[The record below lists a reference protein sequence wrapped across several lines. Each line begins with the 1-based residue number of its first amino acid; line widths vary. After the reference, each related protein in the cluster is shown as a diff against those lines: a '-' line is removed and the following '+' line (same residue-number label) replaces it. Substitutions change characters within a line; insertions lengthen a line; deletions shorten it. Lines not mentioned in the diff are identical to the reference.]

1 MMNNILKKKPRKN
14 KNRLENIQ
22 RSKEIKKI
30 IAQECDIDITSVHN
44 KTYFMS
50 GQNISYFDSV
60 DVLYILQKTFNVR
73 LPESSYTKYRTV
85 GDLIKDVNRQ
95 VRKFS
100 R

>member
-1 MMNNILKKKPRKN
+1 MINNILKKKPRKN

-30 IAQECDIDITSVHN
+30 IAQECGMDVASVHN
-44 KTYFMS
+44 KTSFMS
-50 GQNISYFDSV
+50 GQNISYFDSISA
-60 DVLYILQKTFNVR
+60 LYVLQKTFHVR
-73 LPESSYTKYRTV
+73 LPESSYVKYRTV

>member
-1 MMNNILKKKPRKN
+1 MIKDILKKKPR

-30 IAQECDIDITSVHN
+30 IAQECDMHITSVHDE
-44 KTYFMS
+44 TGFMS

-60 DVLYILQKTFNVR
+60 DVLYVLQKKYNVR
-73 LPESSYTKYRTV
+73 LPESSYVKYRTV
-85 GDLIKDVNRQ
+85 GDLINDVNRQ
-95 VRKFS
+95 IRKFS